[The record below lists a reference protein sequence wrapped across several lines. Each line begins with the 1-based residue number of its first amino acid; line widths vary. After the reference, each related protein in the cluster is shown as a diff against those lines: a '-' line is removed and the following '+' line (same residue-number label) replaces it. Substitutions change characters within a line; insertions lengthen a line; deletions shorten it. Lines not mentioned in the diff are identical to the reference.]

1 MTDEEIIGMLRHKKA
16 KGLDALIDRYGRY
29 ICTIIKRIIMPE
41 LSEHDAEE
49 LAADVFVA
57 VWQNPQGLTA
67 DNIRKYLAAAARNKA
82 ISRMRTYRSNLPL
95 DSELFVSD
103 DDVEFETE
111 KAITS
116 ENLLSALNDMD
127 TDDKMLLIQT
137 YYYCRPLSETAIT
150 LGITE
155 CAAKTRLF
163 RARKKLKNILEER
176 GITNEN

>member
-1 MTDEEIIGMLRHKKA
+1 MTDEEIIGMLRRKKA

-41 LSEHDAEE
+41 LSEQDAEE
-49 LAADVFVA
+49 LTADVFVA
-57 VWQNPQGLTA
+57 VWKNPQRLTA
-67 DNIRKYLAAAARNKA
+67 DNIRKYLAAVARNKA
-82 ISRMRTYRSNLPL
+82 ISRMRTYRSNLQL

-111 KAITS
+111 RVITS
-116 ENLLSALNDMD
+116 EKLLSALNDMD